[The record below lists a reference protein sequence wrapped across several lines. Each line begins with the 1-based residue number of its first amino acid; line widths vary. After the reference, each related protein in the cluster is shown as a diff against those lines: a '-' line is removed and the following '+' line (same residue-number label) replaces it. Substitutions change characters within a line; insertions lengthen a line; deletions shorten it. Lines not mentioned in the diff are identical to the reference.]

1 MGYTIRTIR
10 TARDALVNEVLVS
23 LRTNGS
29 SELVSDGGRLNVV
42 KESVGEARGA
52 VRRRLRGLGVPVS
65 EANGSSSELVSDGGL
80 KGAARSRTA
89 WSSRRPLSE
98 EFS

>member
-10 TARDALVNEVLVS
+10 TARDALVNEVLVNAVNEWLVGACLRRWRTPVRPREVFVS
-23 LRTNGS
+23 LRTNG
-29 SELVSDGGRLNVV
+29 
-42 KESVGEARGA
+42 
-52 VRRRLRGLGVPVS
+52 
-65 EANGSSSELVSDGGL
+65 SSELVSDGGL